1 MPRAKKKATSKPHDP
16 VKAHQDYIRLRH
28 GNFENRVRNCLYAR
42 RKIAKKRRLEFTITV
57 ECFEEITHCP
67 LLPDIKLR
75 FDSERSDAHYS
86 PSIDRLDPN
95 GGYTPENTWIVSNRA
110 NRIKND
116 ATLEEL
122 EAICRNWRAELE
134 RRGLI

>member
-1 MPRAKKKATSKPHDP
+1 MPRAKKKATSKSYDP
-16 VKAHQDYIRLRH
+16 VKKHKIYIRSRH
-28 GNFENRVRNCLYAR
+28 GSFENRVRNCLYQR
-42 RKIAKKRRLEFTITV
+42 RKAAKKRGLEFTITV
-57 ECFEEITHCP
+57 ECFKEVTHCP
-67 LLPDIKLR
+67 LLPDVELK
-75 FDSERSDAHYS
+75 FDSERGKAHHS
-86 PSIDRLDPN
+86 PSIDKLDPN
-95 GGYTPENTWIVSNRA
+95 GGYTPENTWIVSARA